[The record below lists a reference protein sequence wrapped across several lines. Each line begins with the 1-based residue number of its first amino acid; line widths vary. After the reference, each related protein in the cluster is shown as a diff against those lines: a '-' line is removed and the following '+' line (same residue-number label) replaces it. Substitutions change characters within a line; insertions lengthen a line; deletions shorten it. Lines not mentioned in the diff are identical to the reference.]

1 MEKETETKY
10 IEAGKIAKQA
20 REYGRELIE
29 VGANLKDVL
38 EKIEEKIIELGGG
51 CAFPPQ
57 ISVNQIAAHYCA
69 DPDEETVFEEGD
81 MCKLDLGVEIDGY
94 IADTAV
100 TVYLGDDENM
110 KLLSEASKAALESA
124 LKLVKP
130 GVKLKELGAAINKEI
145 ESRGF
150 QPIRNLSGH
159 GLAQYVIHT
168 KPTIPNYDNG
178 DNTELKIG
186 DVIAIE
192 PFATNGVGL
201 IYETESSNIFSE
213 IAHKPVRSMYAREVL
228 KLVKEFKGLPFTTR
242 QISRKLGMG
251 KTRLGI
257 NELLKAGII
266 RGYPPLPEQKGG
278 MVSQHEHTV
287 IVKEESI
294 VTTL

>member
-1 MEKETETKY
+1 MDKETEQKY
-10 IEAGKIAKQA
+10 VEAGTIAKQA
-20 REYGRELIE
+20 RDYGKDLIK

-38 EKIEEKIIELGGG
+38 ESIENKIIELGGG

-69 DPDEETVFEEGD
+69 DPDEETVFETGD

-110 KLLSEASKAALESA
+110 KLLSDASKAALNAA
-124 LKLVKP
+124 LNLVKP
-130 GVKLKELGAAINKEI
+130 GVKLKELGSAISKEI

-159 GLAQYVIHT
+159 GLDRYVIHT

-178 DNTELKIG
+178 DNTTLKEG

-213 IAHKPVRSMYAREVL
+213 ISSKPIRSMYAREVL

-278 MVSQHEHTV
+278 MVSQHEHTI
-287 IVKEESI
+287 IVKDEPI
-294 VTTL
+294 VTTR